1 MRHPLP
7 VMSATPSSRLEVLNL
22 VPLAESQFYRQQVD
36 VLETRGI
43 RCTSLVVPGPDEHDE
58 ENRSAK
64 EYLRFYPTVLRE
76 VFGGSEFDLVHAN
89 FGLTAP
95 HALAQPRLPVVVSLW
110 GTDLFGRFGWL
121 SKGCAR
127 LADEVIVM
135 SEKMA
140 REVPRDCHVIP
151 HGVDTDLFRPL
162 SQRDARRD
170 LGWDPERYQVL
181 FSSPD
186 REVKNVDL
194 ARRVVDASRDRLE
207 EPIELQT
214 VSDVAHDRM
223 PVYMNAAD
231 ALLITSRW
239 EGSPNVV
246 KEALACNL
254 PIVSTDV
261 GDVSERLEVVDPSEV
276 CRSETELVEG
286 LTDVLVRGE
295 RSNGRN
301 VAREISLDRMAQNIH
316 AVYVEALD
324 SASAGND
331 GLTISP

>member
-7 VMSATPSSRLEVLNL
+7 VMSATPSSQLEVLNL
-22 VPLAESQFYRQQVD
+22 VPLAESRFFRQQVD

-58 ENRSAK
+58 ESRSVK
-64 EYLRFYPTVLRE
+64 EYLRFYPMVLRH
-76 VFGGSEFDLVHAN
+76 VIGGSEYDLIHAN

-110 GTDLFGRFGWL
+110 GTDVFGRFGWL

-127 LADEVIVM
+127 FADEVIVM
-135 SEKMA
+135 SEEMA
-140 REVPRDCHVIP
+140 REVPRSCHVIP
-151 HGVDTDLFRPL
+151 HGVDTDLFRPR
-162 SQRDARRD
+162 SRREARRD
-170 LGWDPERYQVL
+170 LGWDLERYHVL

-194 ARRVVDASRDRLE
+194 AKRVVDAGRDRLE
-207 EPIELQT
+207 DPIELQM
-214 VSDVAHDRM
+214 VSGVDHDRM

-261 GDVSERLEVVDPSEV
+261 GDVSERLEGVDPSAV
-276 CRSETELVEG
+276 CQSETELVEC

-316 AVYVEALD
+316 AVYAEALD
-324 SASAGND
+324 VPVDAK
-331 GLTISP
+331 

>member
-7 VMSATPSSRLEVLNL
+7 VMSATPSSQLEVLNL
-22 VPLAESQFYRQQVD
+22 VPLAESRFFRQQVD

-58 ENRSAK
+58 ENRSVK
-64 EYLRFYPTVLRE
+64 EYLRFYPTVLRH
-76 VFGGSEFDLVHAN
+76 VIGGSEYDLIHAN

-110 GTDLFGRFGWL
+110 GTDVFGRFGWL

-127 LADEVIVM
+127 FADEVIVM
-135 SEKMA
+135 SEEMA
-140 REVPRDCHVIP
+140 REVPRSCHVIP
-151 HGVDTDLFRPL
+151 HGVDTDLFRPR
-162 SQRDARRD
+162 SRREARRD
-170 LGWDPERYQVL
+170 LGWDPERYHVL

-194 ARRVVDASRDRLE
+194 AKRVVDAGRDRLE
-207 EPIELQT
+207 DPIELQT
-214 VSDVAHDRM
+214 VSGVDHDRM

-261 GDVSERLEVVDPSEV
+261 GDVSERLKGVDPSAV
-276 CRSETELVEG
+276 CQSETELVEC

-316 AVYVEALD
+316 AVYAKALD
-324 SASAGND
+324 VPVDAK
-331 GLTISP
+331 